1 MTQHY
6 DLIVIGGGAAGFY
19 AAITCAEQ
27 SALYGATPRVLIL
40 EKSSRVLDKVRISG
54 GGRCNVTHHCFEPRR
69 MATNYPR
76 GNKALIGPLH
86 RFGVAETV
94 AWFAEHGLELKTEAD
109 GRMFPTTDSSQ
120 SVIDVLRGTAD
131 AAGIKVRTRAAVRS
145 LAALNT
151 SETTTPRFEVT
162 LKGGESLYAHFVVL
176 ATGGA
181 RAGAGSELA
190 RQLGHRL
197 IEPVPSLFTF
207 HVDDWRIRDLQGLAV
222 DPVSVRIDDADL
234 ENEGPL
240 LITHRGFSAPAILKL
255 SAWGARKL
263 HALDYTFTLSVD
275 WLHGAD
281 PTATFAAL
289 RATAGTRH
297 VHTRSPFDA
306 IPKRL
311 WQRLVAAARIDE
323 EQTWATL
330 QAGPRDALIAQLT
343 NATFNVTG
351 KSTHKDE
358 FVTAGGVPT
367 DDLDMRTMESRIC
380 EGAYIT
386 GELLDIDGV
395 TGGFNFQNAWTTGH
409 LAGTA
414 IAHSLLEHAG

>member
-1 MTQHY
+1 MTETF

-27 SALYGATPRVLIL
+27 SALYGASPRVLIL
-40 EKSSRVLDKVRISG
+40 EKSPRVLDKVRISG
-54 GGRCNVTHHCFEPRR
+54 GGRCNVTHHCFDPKR

-76 GNKALIGPLH
+76 GDKALIGPLH
-86 RFGVAETV
+86 RFGVTETV
-94 AWFAEHGLELKTEAD
+94 AWFNDHGLTLKTEAD
-109 GRMFPTTDSSQ
+109 GRMFPTTDNSQ
-120 SVIDVLRGTAD
+120 SVIDVLRGAAD
-131 AAGIKVRTRAAVRS
+131 AAGVNVRTRAAVRS
-145 LAALNT
+145 IEALEVSDPT
-151 SETTTPRFEVT
+151 HPRFEVT
-162 LKGGESLYAHFVVL
+162 LRGDATLRAHHVVL

-181 RAGAGSELA
+181 RSGGGAELA

-222 DPVSVRIDDADL
+222 DPVAVRIDEANL
-234 ENEGPL
+234 KNEGPL

-255 SAWGARKL
+255 SAWGARAL
-263 HALDYTFTLSVD
+263 HELDYTFTLSVD
-275 WLHGAD
+275 WLHGED
-281 PTATFAAL
+281 PAPTFAAL
-289 RATAGTRH
+289 RKEAGTRH

-323 EQTWATL
+323 QQTWATL

-343 NATFNVTG
+343 DARFKVTG

-367 DDLDMRTMESRIC
+367 DDVDMRTMESRIC
-380 EGAYIT
+380 PGAFIA
-386 GELLDIDGV
+386 GELLDVDGV

-414 IAHSLLEHAG
+414 IALSLLERTG

>member
-1 MTQHY
+1 MSQTF

-27 SALYGATPRVLIL
+27 SALYGASPRVLIL

-54 GGRCNVTHHCFEPRR
+54 GGRCNVTHHCFDAKR

-76 GNKALIGPLH
+76 GDKALIGPLH
-86 RFGVAETV
+86 RFGVTETV

-109 GRMFPTTDSSQ
+109 GRMFPTSNTSQ
-120 SVIDVLRGTAD
+120 SVIDVLRGAAD
-131 AAGIKVRTRAAVRS
+131 AAGVNVRTRAAVRS
-145 LAALNT
+145 VEAFNDAY
-151 SETTTPRFEVT
+151 TTQTRFEVC
-162 LKGGESLYAHFVVL
+162 LKGGESLRTRCLVL

-181 RAGAGSELA
+181 RAGAGAELA
-190 RQLGHRL
+190 SQLGHKL

-222 DPVSVRIDDADL
+222 DPVGVRIDEADL
-234 ENEGPL
+234 KNEGPL

-263 HALDYTFTLSVD
+263 HALDYTFTLRVD
-275 WLHGAD
+275 WLHGDD
-281 PTATFAAL
+281 PSPTFATL
-289 RATAGTRH
+289 RARAGTRH

-306 IPKRL
+306 IPRRL

-323 EQTWATL
+323 QQTWATL

-343 NATFNVTG
+343 DATFEVTG

-367 DDLDMRTMESRIC
+367 DDVDMRTMESRIC
-380 EGAYIT
+380 PGAFIA
-386 GELLDIDGV
+386 GELLDVDGV

-414 IAHSLLEHAG
+414 IAFNLLEQAG